1 MDFGGDKTTGWLKP
15 KDGPTR
21 ARARHRAVPARPS
34 FRKTRYSGS
43 KIDEEIADLKK
54 KLAALEA
61 RKAEIDGRIQK

>member
-1 MDFGGDKTTGWLKP
+1 VRLEP
-15 KDGPTR
+15 EDGPTR

-34 FRKTRYSGS
+34 FRKTRYGGS

-61 RKAEIDGRIQK
+61 RKAEIAGGIKK